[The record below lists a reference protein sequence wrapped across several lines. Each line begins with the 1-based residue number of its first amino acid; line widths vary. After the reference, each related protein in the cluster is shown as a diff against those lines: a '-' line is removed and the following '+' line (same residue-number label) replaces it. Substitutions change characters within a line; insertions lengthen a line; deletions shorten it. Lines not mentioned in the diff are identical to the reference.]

1 MIHKLT
7 MLDIDEFMEEFVKP
21 VAGEPDDSFFDN
33 LFDSVPTGGQESDMY
48 EAFVSS
54 SVNFILDSLPCCL
67 FRFTHFFS

>member
-7 MLDIDEFMEEFVKP
+7 MLDIDKFMEEFVKP

-48 EAFVSS
+48 EAFVSI
-54 SVNFILDSLPCCL
+54 SVKTILVSLTCFL
-67 FRFTHFFS
+67 FGFTHVLS